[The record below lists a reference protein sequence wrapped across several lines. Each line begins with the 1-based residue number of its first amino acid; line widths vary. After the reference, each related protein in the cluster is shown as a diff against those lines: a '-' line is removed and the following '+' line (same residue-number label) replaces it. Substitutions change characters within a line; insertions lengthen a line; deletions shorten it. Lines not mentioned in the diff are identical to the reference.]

1 MAVQNREME
10 LTTRVEMPRMERLIA
25 VGDRLVFLGS
35 CFAEYI
41 GRRFESYG
49 LATLSNPLGVLY
61 NPESVRAVV
70 LSACSPGGE
79 RGERDLPLF
88 QSSGGEWRCWLGDTS
103 FASPT
108 SKECVERI
116 NAMLGQLYTFLS
128 ESRFLFVTL
137 GTNVCYRLRE
147 TGLTVTNCHK
157 MPGAM
162 FEEYRLSTSE
172 CATALADVVDM
183 AQRLNPALHVVFTV
197 SPYRYRKYGFHG
209 SQLSKATLLL
219 AVDEVCRRFPASCTY
234 LPVYEMFM
242 DELRDYRFYAPDML
256 HPSEVA
262 VDIVWRRIVEHC
274 MSERLQHYLRD
285 YEPIRRA
292 LNHRPTDPES
302 EAYHEFLRT
311 TMREREKLM
320 EKYECNN

>member
-1 MAVQNREME
+1 ME

-49 LATLSNPLGVLY
+49 MATLSNPLGVLY

-70 LSACSPGGE
+70 EFACLPGGMK
-79 RGERDLPLF
+79 RDSALPLF
-88 QSSGGEWRCWLGDTS
+88 NLSEGEWHCWLADTS
-103 FASPT
+103 FTSPT
-108 SKECVERI
+108 SEACVGRI
-116 NAMLGQLYTFLS
+116 NDMLGQLNTFLI
-128 ESRFLFVTL
+128 ESRYLFVTL

-147 TGLTVTNCHK
+147 TGMTVANCHK

-162 FEEYRLSTSE
+162 FEEYRLSTAE
-172 CATALADVVDM
+172 CTMALADVVDM
-183 AQRLNPALHVVFTV
+183 VQRLNPELQVVFTV

-219 AVDEVCRRFPASCTY
+219 AVDEVCRRFPTSCTY

-242 DELRDYRFYAPDML
+242 DEMRDYRFYAPDML

-262 VDIVWRRIVEHC
+262 VDFVWQRIVEHC
-274 MSERLQHYLRD
+274 MTEQLQHFLHE

-292 LNHRPTDPES
+292 LNHQPLDPEN
-302 EAYHEFLRT
+302 EAYHELIRS
-311 TMREREKLM
+311 MMKKRKELM
-320 EKYECNN
+320 EKYRM

>member
-1 MAVQNREME
+1 MSNTYRLSDYTFRGRDYLFGWLRFDGQRDLGQTCIMHERDGLVRVTVPYTLEESEVSSWFLPDWQDVDDEQNVVS
-10 LTTRVEMPRMERLIA
+10 LPSKLRVEEIETGRVFSLIGCRTAGTAIRGDSHNAYGLLAPRFVIAGDA
-25 VGDRLVFLGS
+25 VGDY
-35 CFAEYI
+35 E
-41 GRRFESYG
+41 
-49 LATLSNPLGVLY
+49 
-61 NPESVRAVV
+61 
-70 LSACSPGGE
+70 
-79 RGERDLPLF
+79 
-88 QSSGGEWRCWLGDTS
+88 
-103 FASPT
+103 
-108 SKECVERI
+108 
-116 NAMLGQLYTFLS
+116 
-128 ESRFLFVTL
+128 
-137 GTNVCYRLRE
+137 
-147 TGLTVTNCHK
+147 
-157 MPGAM
+157 
-162 FEEYRLSTSE
+162 
-172 CATALADVVDM
+172 
-183 AQRLNPALHVVFTV
+183 TV
-197 SPYRYRKYGFHG
+197 SMTQSCSLELFRWIGLP
-209 SQLSKATLLL
+209 SATLLL